1 MQTFS
6 KKVTSRITSGA
17 NAVSDTYFSIK
28 DVFERHKVVLTLA
41 ASLASAGA
49 AWAGYTARQIHQK
62 RVEAR
67 LDTIEKVMT
76 RTTDFAR
83 TTGVSY
89 IACAATAG
97 TTLVIGYGLGWRGG
111 RSHMIKKLQ
120 KQQKK
125 LLAPKKSTLSRFKT
139 SFRLRNTGTVDMKE
153 TSAPTKEPSNEAAK
167 SIP

>member
-67 LDTIEKVMT
+67 LDTIEKMT

-97 TTLVIGYGLGWRGG
+97 TTLLWAGLAWWPLT
-111 RSHMIKKLQ
+111 HDKE
-120 KQQKK
+120 
-125 LLAPKKSTLSRFKT
+125 APETT
-139 SFRLRNTGTVDMKE
+139 EEATGT
-153 TSAPTKEPSNEAAK
+153 
-167 SIP
+167 